1 MFALKISK
9 IMLERRWPD
18 YLYKK
23 AEDGFMKMTVSKE
36 RAKCIRKFLY
46 YFPGGFAGN
55 KYTSWERDYKW
66 AAHVKWKENLYKK
79 EYLRLLALKDYAE
92 IARRATW
99 LESGTNLLFSFEKM
113 AIRDAVKIGDG
124 AQLFAEGLFEY
135 VYGKKTLQR
144 RFEDFAQMLALL
156 PRKQTRVVTWPLQT
170 VFGFIANPS
179 EFIFL
184 KPRVTQIVA
193 KKYDY
198 PFKYLSKPN
207 WDTYQSLL
215 DFAALIKKD
224 VAALKPQDMIDI
236 QSFIWVLGSEEY
248 PD

>member
-1 MFALKISK
+1 MPVLK
-9 IMLERRWPD
+9 P
-18 YLYKK
+18 
-23 AEDGFMKMTVSKE
+23 

-46 YFPGGFAGN
+46 YFPGGFTGE

-79 EYLRLLALKDYAE
+79 EYLRLLSAKDYAE
-92 IARRATW
+92 IARRAIW
-99 LESGTNLLFSFEKM
+99 MESGTNLLFSFEKM
-113 AIRDAVKIGDG
+113 AIRDAVKTGDG

-135 VYGKKTLQR
+135 VYGKKKLQD
-144 RFEDFAQMLALL
+144 RFEAFTDVLASL
-156 PRKQTRVVTWPLQT
+156 PRKQTRVVTWPVQT
-170 VFGFIANPS
+170 VFGFIANPA

-184 KPRVTQIVA
+184 KPRVTQLAA

-198 PFKYLSKPN
+198 PFKYSSRPN
-207 WDTYQSLL
+207 WDTYQSML
-215 DFAALIKKD
+215 DFAAVIQQD
-224 VAALKPQDMIDI
+224 VTMLKPQDMIDI

>member
-1 MFALKISK
+1 
-9 IMLERRWPD
+9 
-18 YLYKK
+18 
-23 AEDGFMKMTVSKE
+23 MKMPVLKP

-46 YFPGGFAGN
+46 YFPGGFAGE

-79 EYLRLLALKDYAE
+79 EYLRLLSAKDYAE
-92 IARRATW
+92 IARRAIW
-99 LESGTNLLFSFEKM
+99 MESGTNLLFSFEKM
-113 AIRDAVKIGDG
+113 AIRDAVKTGDG

-135 VYGKKTLQR
+135 VYGKKKLQD
-144 RFEDFAQMLALL
+144 RFEAFTDVLASL
-156 PRKQTRVVTWPLQT
+156 PRKQTRVVTWPVQT
-170 VFGFIANPS
+170 VFGFIANPA

-184 KPRVTQIVA
+184 KPRVTQLAA

-198 PFKYLSKPN
+198 PFKYSSRPN
-207 WDTYQSLL
+207 WDTYQSML
-215 DFAALIKKD
+215 DFAAVIQQD
-224 VAALKPQDMIDI
+224 VTMLKPQDMIDI

>member
-1 MFALKISK
+1 MPVLK
-9 IMLERRWPD
+9 P
-18 YLYKK
+18 
-23 AEDGFMKMTVSKE
+23 

-46 YFPGGFAGN
+46 YFPGGFAGE

-79 EYLRLLALKDYAE
+79 EYLRLLSAKDYAE
-92 IARRATW
+92 IARRAIW
-99 LESGTNLLFSFEKM
+99 MESGTNLLFSFEKM
-113 AIRDAVKIGDG
+113 AIRDAVKTGDG

-135 VYGKKTLQR
+135 VYGKKKLQD
-144 RFEDFAQMLALL
+144 RFEAFTDVLASL
-156 PRKQTRVVTWPLQT
+156 PRKQTRVVTWPVQT
-170 VFGFIANPS
+170 VFGFIANPA

-184 KPRVTQIVA
+184 KPRVTQLAA

-198 PFKYLSKPN
+198 PFKYSSRPN
-207 WDTYQSLL
+207 WDTYQSML
-215 DFAALIKKD
+215 DFAAVIQQD
-224 VAALKPQDMIDI
+224 VTMLKPQDMIDI